1 MPKVIYY
8 GYLKRG
14 YLNSIKA
21 VLGIIV
27 IIVEIIVSQCTK
39 NENQQQIIIYLI
51 VNFIFIICILVD
63 VIAFFKQSRQTNYG
77 PLMIINGNQTQ
88 IHWYTKQKQI
98 SAVILEDKTYQDD
111 AKTNFHN
118 ILVKEQKFQFK
129 VNAISDKSFN
139 YFLPEII
146 QKFVVLSDVHNNG
159 SYLEQM
165 DSNYD
170 FSLLCGDYSY
180 GGKAH
185 EFAKAFRG
193 MHMKPVIMAVGNHD
207 ALGDV
212 NELVCR
218 ETNFYQKIGQNGFF
232 FLYVL
237 NQNILHH
244 CHLNKARVDNA
255 IKFLSDNMQL
265 SENDENV
272 FIVSHQTIYST
283 GEFGSIEYFTK
294 KMEDFIDSHPTSKI
308 RAIFSGHDHVFSSFK
323 KIMFSILSTGLE
335 VVHLIVF
342 LNGATEPGI
351 VKK

>member
-1 MPKVIYY
+1 
-8 GYLKRG
+8 
-14 YLNSIKA
+14 
-21 VLGIIV
+21 
-27 IIVEIIVSQCTK
+27 
-39 NENQQQIIIYLI
+39 
-51 VNFIFIICILVD
+51 
-63 VIAFFKQSRQTNYG
+63 
-77 PLMIINGNQTQ
+77 MIINGNQTQ

-129 VNAISDKSFN
+129 VNAISDLSFN
-139 YFLPEII
+139 YFLPETI

-212 NELVCR
+212 NELVRR
-218 ETNFYQKIGQNGFF
+218 ETNFYQKIGQNGLF

-272 FIVSHQTIYST
+272 FIVSHQAIYST

-323 KIMFSILSTGLE
+323 KNNVFYFVNGSGGGPLDSVFEWGDRAWNSEEMSGPLPVLNANDMGYDYHLKSYQKYTRTEVSFEAQRIIYTIRDLCNNQMLDSFEQILE
-335 VVHLIVF
+335 
-342 LNGATEPGI
+342 
-351 VKK
+351 